1 LGRKKVVNQNL
12 KYHHLGIPT
21 SEKRQDEVYL
31 DDFKMFISGYDKSE
45 FKIEWMRILPE
56 SKLPDLVKNIPHI
69 AFEVENLDE
78 ILKGKKVIIEPNFPS
93 PEYKVAFIEENG
105 APIEFLEKVK

>member
-1 LGRKKVVNQNL
+1 MNQNL

-21 SEKRQDEVYL
+21 CEKRQDEVYL

-69 AFEVENLDE
+69 AFEVDNLSE
-78 ILKGKKVIIEPNFPS
+78 ILIGKKVIIEPNFPS

>member
-1 LGRKKVVNQNL
+1 LGREKIVNQNL

-21 SEKRQDEVYL
+21 NQKRGNEVYL
-31 DDFKMFISGYDKSE
+31 DDFKMFVSGFNESE
-45 FKIEWMRILPE
+45 YNIEWMRILPE
-56 SKLPDLVKNIPHI
+56 SNLPELIKNIPHI

-78 ILKGKKVIIEPNFPS
+78 ILIGKKVLIEPNFPS